1 MSTFREHITI
11 RAPRTA
17 VWTALADIGSIHTW
31 NPGVHDSRRTSEQA
45 EGVGATRSCDLGGRN
60 YLHEAVTT
68 WEPPERLTMSITDT
82 NLPFARADIRFALE
96 DRGDETLVTVAP
108 DYALKF
114 GPLGRLLDRFFVR
127 STYAKG
133 MRGLLRGLKDHVESR
148 APSASTSEP
157 KTGATD
163 RRE

>member
-1 MSTFREHITI
+1 MSSFNEHITI
-11 RAPRTA
+11 HAPRAA
-17 VWTALADIGSIHTW
+17 VWGALADIGAIHTW
-31 NPGVHDSRRTSEQA
+31 NPGVRDSRRTSEQA
-45 EGVGATRSCDLGGRN
+45 EGVGAMRSCDLGGRN
-60 YLHEAVTT
+60 YLHEAVTA
-68 WEPPERLTMSITDT
+68 WEPPERLTMTITET
-82 NLPFARADIRFALE
+82 NLPFARADIHFKLIE
-96 DRGDETLVTVAP
+96 QGDQTLVTVAP